1 MSGIPH
7 YLVVGLGNI
16 THPMTRHSVGHLII
30 DSLAARFGVRMD
42 FDRSSLCWE
51 GTKELDLNPYGTNK
65 SKGSHLSPPMRAKF
79 TFIKPKPLMNI
90 SGSAVAQSLR
100 KHIRP
105 ASPSQLIVVH
115 DSLSHRPLHVSP
127 KAGGSAEGHNGV
139 RSVIQALGGDAKFR
153 RIRVGIGKG
162 SGDVA
167 AYVLGRL
174 SPEERGF
181 WAVEGLD
188 LVWREIEAMATKP

>member
-1 MSGIPH
+1 
-7 YLVVGLGNI
+7 
-16 THPMTRHSVGHLII
+16 
-30 DSLAARFGVRMD
+30 
-42 FDRSSLCWE
+42 
-51 GTKELDLNPYGTNK
+51 
-65 SKGSHLSPPMRAKF
+65 
-79 TFIKPKPLMNI
+79 MNI
-90 SGSAVAQSLR
+90 SGNAVAHALR

-105 ASPSQLIVVH
+105 PAASQLIVLH
-115 DSLSHRPLHVSP
+115 DSLSHRPLHASP

-139 RSVIQALGGDAKFR
+139 RSVIQSLGGDTKFR

-174 SPEERGF
+174 SAEEKGF

-188 LVWREIEAMATKP
+188 LIWKEIESMAANSSS